1 MAWEGANPANV
12 LGMVVRCR
20 SPTMSK
26 GKAVESGG
34 PNWKRSK
41 GPCRQAAEVETR
53 TSGRRLLPIQELST
67 LML

>member
-12 LGMVVRCR
+12 LGLVVRCH

-34 PNWKRSK
+34 PGGKIKRSL
-41 GPCRQAAEVETR
+41 QA
-53 TSGRRLLPIQELST
+53 SG
-67 LML
+67 